1 MSGRSVLIRTGG
13 LGDFVL
19 SVPLLC
25 VLAEKFAEVVLVTKP
40 RYFPLVDN
48 LSCPPKLVD
57 ADLFEAKNCAFLEG
71 STIFTFWNDE
81 DFLSELEQAGADE
94 VQPLISRP
102 NDPPHVTER
111 MFCDAKLPTPENLL
125 EKPWL
130 GSELPVG
137 KDLWLHPGSGSASKN
152 MPLSIFVEEAESWLS
167 GDDEGRIVFSFGEA
181 DEAVEEEIYSTSLA
195 FHPRVD
201 LIQPVSN
208 ADLNELLLERA
219 IRFIGNDSGPAH
231 LAASLGIPTQVFFR
245 TTDPE
250 IWRPLGPGVEI
261 LQPSPDSN

>member
-1 MSGRSVLIRTGG
+1 
-13 LGDFVL
+13 
-19 SVPLLC
+19 
-25 VLAEKFAEVVLVTKP
+25 
-40 RYFPLVDN
+40 
-48 LSCPPKLVD
+48 
-57 ADLFEAKNCAFLEG
+57 
-71 STIFTFWNDE
+71 
-81 DFLSELEQAGADE
+81 
-94 VQPLISRP
+94 
-102 NDPPHVTER
+102 
-111 MFCDAKLPTPENLL
+111 
-125 EKPWL
+125 
-130 GSELPVG
+130 
-137 KDLWLHPGSGSASKN
+137 
-152 MPLSIFVEEAESWLS
+152 MPLSIFVEEAEAWLS

-181 DEAVEEEIYSTSLA
+181 DEAVEEEIYSTALA

-250 IWRPLGPGVEI
+250 IWRPLGPSVEI